1 MKLAIVTQ
9 TFWPEFNGVVTAL
22 GNIACEMSKRGHN
35 VCVIHPYNG
44 KDQAH
49 ESEEKSIKLFRVPG
63 VTFPIY
69 PDFYYGMPVYRT
81 IKKIC
86 IKHKVDVL
94 HIATECPLGLAA
106 LVAARRLN
114 IPVSSSFHTNFHTF
128 AKHYALVRRISAL
141 IFSYLKWFHN
151 RTDITLVPSATTKRT
166 LEERG
171 FVNLSVL
178 SRGVDTTF
186 FTPDKLSRKLRAKL
200 AITDNSTILLCVGRI
215 APEKNFELAFKAYRK
230 IKSET
235 TDVQLVVVGD
245 GPLLNTLRNQ
255 NPDIIFTGKL
265 RGEPLAECYASA
277 DIFVFSSKT
286 DTFGNVVAEAM
297 ASGLI
302 VVGYDYASIRD
313 LVENEHN
320 GYSVPFDDE
329 RKFIDTLE
337 HVLDHKVAWRGVRDN
352 ARKKCVG
359 MDWAKIAC
367 QFENYLTSIQ

>member
-9 TFWPEFNGVVTAL
+9 TFWPEFNGVVTAI
-22 GNIACEMSKRGHN
+22 GNIACEMSKRGHD
-35 VCVIHPYNG
+35 VCVIHPYNDTG
-44 KDQAH
+44 QKQ
-49 ESEEKSIKLFRVPG
+49 ESEENSIKLFRVHG
-63 VTFPIY
+63 FTLPIY
-69 PDFYYGMPVYRT
+69 PGFYYGLPVYHS

-86 IKHKVDVL
+86 RKNNIDVI

-106 LVAARRLN
+106 LFAARNLK
-114 IPVSSSFHTNFHTF
+114 IPVSSSFHTNFHSF
-128 AKHYALVRRISAL
+128 VKFYSFVRKLSSL
-141 IFSYLKWFHN
+141 IFNYLKWFHN
-151 RTDITLVPSATTKRT
+151 QTDITLVPSVTSKNI

-171 FVNLSVL
+171 FVNLSIL
-178 SRGVDTTF
+178 ARGVDTTF
-186 FTPDKLSRKLRAKL
+186 FTPDRCSKKLREKWAETSKSVV
-200 AITDNSTILLCVGRI
+200 ILCVGRI

-245 GPLLNTLRNQ
+245 GPLLNTLRHK
-255 NPDIIFTGKL
+255 NPDVIFTGKL

-277 DIFVFSSKT
+277 DIFIFSSKT

-320 GYSVPFDDE
+320 GYAIPFDNE
-329 RKFIDTLE
+329 HEFIQTLN
-337 HVLDHKVAWRGVRDN
+337 KVVQEKVSWPGIREN
-352 ARKKCVG
+352 ARKTCVN
-359 MDWAKIAC
+359 MDWGKIAC
-367 QFENYLTSIQ
+367 QFENYLFSVQ